1 MALKRIPALFQH
13 FLLTEPV
20 CGSLSTMN
28 RTPLIAVTLAVVYFL
43 LAFNAYACL
52 VPVYGVVQ
60 AAADS
65 ECAMPQEQ
73 PVRQLCD
80 AFKSFGVQ
88 TVPPFQPVPD
98 THVQGL
104 AYDLSSISILQPIVS
119 PNRIVFGGPPLI
131 RIDILDLTSLL
142 RI

>member
-1 MALKRIPALFQH
+1 MKRIPSLFQH
-13 FLLTEPV
+13 FLPTEPV
-20 CGSLSTMN
+20 CGSLSTMK
-28 RTPLIAVTLAVVYFL
+28 RAQYIAVVLAVVYLL

-52 VPVYGVVQ
+52 LPMSGDVVMEQGSDCAVP
-60 AAADS
+60 DK
-65 ECAMPQEQ
+65 Q

-88 TVPPFQPVPD
+88 TVLPFQSVPD
-98 THVQGL
+98 THAQGL
-104 AYDLSSISILQPIVS
+104 AYDLSSISILQPLVS

-131 RIDILDLTSLL
+131 RIAILDLTSLL